1 MRRSMVFLLALLLL
15 AGVLSGCGGRDPA
28 PAEDP
33 PPEEAL
39 PDDTAVPQPETLE
52 AFLANLKGE
61 DIAHVSWFM
70 HQESQ
75 PSNEEIALLLNAAAA
90 HTVEHGEMTGN
101 GSETDVIWSLDI
113 YIGDPNAGGWSS
125 DDALHLFA
133 NQEENIVEVF
143 GGSNLPDGTLW
154 VEDAPLYQLVRTVND
169 TPDSEIDQAAYEV
182 YRTEVDGYL
191 ADMPAYYSGIGA
203 DVHRELTGFTLAERN
218 ERLDAEVYR
227 IACVCI
233 VDPPETGKVMQLLA
247 GGAYI
252 DSQMRVHEDG
262 NGVNNLLVAVDGQ
275 PIGFTGWENLEYGS
289 LDFFE
294 TREALIEAV
303 RSEKTWY

>member
-133 NQEENIVEVF
+133 NQDENIVEIF
-143 GGSNLPDGTLW
+143 GGANLPKGTVW
-154 VEDAPLYQLVRTVND
+154 VEDGPLYQMVRTVND
-169 TPDSEIDQAAYEV
+169 SPDGEIDHAAYAR
-182 YRTEVDGYL
+182 YKTEVDGYL
-191 ADMPAYYSGIGA
+191 SDMPVYYSTMDA
-203 DVHRELTGFTLAERN
+203 DIHRELTGFSLKAEN
-218 ERLDAEVYR
+218 ERLNAEIYC
-227 IACVCI
+227 ISCVCI
-233 VDPPETGKVMQLLA
+233 VDPPETQNVLRLMA
-247 GGAYI
+247 GGSYI

-262 NGVNNLLVAVDGQ
+262 NGVNNLLVAVDGRAV
-275 PIGFTGWENLEYGS
+275 GFINWENLEYGS
-289 LDFFE
+289 MDQFE
-294 TREALIEAV
+294 TKEALIEAV
-303 RSEKTWY
+303 QNDSPWF